1 MKSYEASYSDSDGYI
16 SAVYIRSDKL
26 YDSYSR
32 KVSDILTV
40 LGDIGGL
47 QGFFIGIGLILV
59 GFVTQKM
66 LMSSIVKKIYHM
78 RNYANIDNET
88 ERRNKMAAND
98 DENNSQRSK
107 IHPCPINSNNTL
119 TTSLENTQ
127 NQLEIVKMKEH
138 KLADDF
144 KDKQKMEGAD
154 IYSLFYAFLNRAR
167 FKYTLWNIA

>member
-1 MKSYEASYSDSDGYI
+1 
-16 SAVYIRSDKL
+16 
-26 YDSYSR
+26 
-32 KVSDILTV
+32 
-40 LGDIGGL
+40 
-47 QGFFIGIGLILV
+47 
-59 GFVTQKM
+59 
-66 LMSSIVKKIYHM
+66 
-78 RNYANIDNET
+78 
-88 ERRNKMAAND
+88 MAAND
-98 DENNSQRSK
+98 DENNSQRTK